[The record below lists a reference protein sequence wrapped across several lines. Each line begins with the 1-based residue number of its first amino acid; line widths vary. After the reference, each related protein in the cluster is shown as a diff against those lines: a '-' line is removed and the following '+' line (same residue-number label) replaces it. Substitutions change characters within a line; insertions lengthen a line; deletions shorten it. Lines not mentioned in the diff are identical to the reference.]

1 MACKHEEDM
10 EYFAMVRG
18 ENVRMVPN
26 KKPAEK
32 VISEARISIR
42 EAAELM
48 CVTQQFLRIGLQ
60 RGIFPWGYALQL
72 RSKRYTYFIS
82 RQKFC
87 EAIGIN
93 ENAGGNDA

>member
-1 MACKHEEDM
+1 MACKCEDEM

-26 KKPAEK
+26 KKPAK
-32 VISEARISIR
+32 KAISEARISIR

-48 CVTQQFLRIGLQ
+48 GVTQQFIRIGLQ
-60 RGIFPWGYALQL
+60 RGIFSWGYAIQL

-87 EAIGIN
+87 EAIGIK
-93 ENAGGNDA
+93 ENVRPLD